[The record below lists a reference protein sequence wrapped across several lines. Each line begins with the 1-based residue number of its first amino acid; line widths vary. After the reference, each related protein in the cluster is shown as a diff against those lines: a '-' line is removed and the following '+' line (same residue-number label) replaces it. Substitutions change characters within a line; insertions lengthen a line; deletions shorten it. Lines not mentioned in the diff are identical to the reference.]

1 MKAITYICQKNM
13 RLSIFAL
20 FAFLLTNCSSDPE
33 TIKTELLAIDKEFS
47 NSPNISDVDKA
58 KVFIARAERFVKS
71 YPEDSLAP
79 QFLFKAAGFSK
90 TIGHIDEAYR
100 LWDLLIR
107 QYPKD
112 FWAEPAAFLKG
123 YTAETELADKEK
135 AVKYF
140 QEFVERY
147 PQSQFADQ
155 ARRQIELLQGNKN
168 PDDLVKEF
176 EGNAAE

>member
-1 MKAITYICQKNM
+1 MIAIAYICRKKM
-13 RLSIFAL
+13 RIAL
-20 FAFLLTNCSSDPE
+20 FFSIAVLFFGCQPNAENL
-33 TIKTELLAIDKEFS
+33 KTELLAIDKEFS
-47 NSPNISDVDKA
+47 TAATISDVDKA
-58 KVFIARAERFVKS
+58 KSFISKAERFALAF
-71 YPEDSLAP
+71 PADSLSP

-100 LWDLLIR
+100 LWDLLIEK
-107 QYPKD
+107 YPKD

-140 QEFVERY
+140 QEFVERF

-155 ARRQIELLQGNKN
+155 AKRQIELLKGNKN
-168 PDDLVKEF
+168 PDELVKEF
-176 EGNAAE
+176 ESNATE